1 MSWFINPWFARHA
14 NLIKRGNK
22 MTVKKIFS
30 NTNIKILIIGIV
42 SAIVVNKVANR
53 NPSVAKAIA

>member
-1 MSWFINPWFARHA
+1 
-14 NLIKRGNK
+14 

-53 NPSVAKAIA
+53 NPTVAKAIA